1 MTAHHSTRR
10 SRRRQRVVF
19 SALRGLRV
27 GALLTVMVGVLESAA
42 PHPAVAQ
49 EGLECP
55 EELERFEA
63 NGLIWEAD
71 PGLERMAR
79 MLADDPRTRAGMPA
93 IGEIE
98 NMLRGSTVR
107 LARDIACAD
116 PSAPGSDWV
125 AGAAWP
131 ARAFVVVR
139 AGESVGALAPV
150 RRVLRHELAHLA
162 LHRVTNGSSPRW
174 LNEGYAQLASGEW
187 GWEEGWAIRLAF
199 LRGHTSLS
207 DLSLRFPGHRE
218 GAAAAY
224 LLSYTAVEQL
234 LESGGE
240 PGLRAIFAGLAEGR
254 SFDETLR
261 RVYGLTADQFE
272 ARWKRTVSSRYGTLY
287 VLSRAALFWV
297 AITLLV
303 LWVGSRRRRRDRA
316 KLDRMR
322 EEEMEDAAA
331 GLPMETIDWIAPD
344 PDEWKHG
351 S

>member
-1 MTAHHSTRR
+1 MP
-10 SRRRQRVVF
+10 SRHVRLGWVVLL
-19 SALRGLRV
+19 SLLGLAALP
-27 GALLTVMVGVLESAA
+27 AA
-42 PHPAVAQ
+42 AQ
-49 EGLECP
+49 EGLDCP
-55 EELERFEA
+55 EEVERFES
-63 NGLIWEAD
+63 NGLTWEAD

-79 MLADDPRTRAGMPA
+79 TLADDPRTRAPMPA

-98 NMLRGSTVR
+98 VALRGSR
-107 LARDIACAD
+107 PERGL
-116 PSAPGSDWV
+116 
-125 AGAAWP
+125 
-131 ARAFVVVR
+131 VVVR
-139 AGESVGALAPV
+139 AGEVGALAPV

-162 LHRVTNGSSPRW
+162 LHRATNGRSPRW

-187 GWEEGWAIRLAF
+187 GWEEGWAVRLAF

-207 DLSLRFPGHRE
+207 DLSLRFPSHRD

-240 PGLRAIFAGLAEGR
+240 AGLRALFAGLAEGG

-261 RVYGLTADQFE
+261 TVYGLTADQFE
-272 ARWKRTVSSRYGTLY
+272 TRWKQTVSSRYGTLY

-303 LWVGSRRRRRDRA
+303 LWVGSRRKRRDRA

-322 EEEMEDAAA
+322 REEMESAAA
-331 GLPMETIDWIAPD
+331 GLPMEIIDWIPPD
-344 PDEWKHG
+344 ADEWKQG

>member
-1 MTAHHSTRR
+1 MGEPTYLMMPLRR
-10 SRRRQRVVF
+10 FRLAWV
-19 SALRGLRV
+19 ALLGLHVSLLLGSIRV
-27 GALLTVMVGVLESAA
+27 GALHAA
-42 PHPAVAQ
+42 QATPQ
-49 EGLECP
+49 EGLDCP
-55 EELERFEA
+55 EEVEHFEST
-63 NGLIWEAD
+63 GLIWEAD

-79 MLADDPRTRAGMPA
+79 TLADDPRTRAPMPA

-98 NMLRGSTVR
+98 VALRGSTIR

-116 PSAPGSDWV
+116 PSAPGADWV

-131 ARAFVVVR
+131 ERGLVVVR
-139 AGESVGALAPV
+139 AGEAVGALAPV

-162 LHRVTNGSSPRW
+162 LHRATNGRSPRW

-187 GWEEGWAIRLAF
+187 GWEEGWAVRLAF

-207 DLSLRFPGHRE
+207 DLSLRFPGHRD

-240 PGLRAIFAGLAEGR
+240 AGLRALFDGLAAGS

-261 RVYGLTADQFE
+261 TVYGMTADQFE
-272 ARWKRTVSSRYGTLY
+272 TRWKRTVSSRYGTLY
-287 VLSRAALFWV
+287 VLSRAALFWI

-322 EEEMEDAAA
+322 REEMESAAA
-331 GLPMETIDWIAPD
+331 GLPMEIIDWIPPD
-344 PDEWKHG
+344 PDDWKQG

>member
-1 MTAHHSTRR
+1 MGEPTYLMMPLRR
-10 SRRRQRVVF
+10 FRLAWV
-19 SALRGLRV
+19 ALLSLHVSLLLGSIQV
-27 GALLTVMVGVLESAA
+27 GAL
-42 PHPAVAQ
+42 HAVQATPQ
-49 EGLECP
+49 EGLDCP
-55 EELERFEA
+55 EEVERFEST
-63 NGLIWEAD
+63 GLIWEAD

-79 MLADDPRTRAGMPA
+79 TLADDPRTRAPMPA

-98 NMLRGSTVR
+98 VALRGSTIR

-116 PSAPGSDWV
+116 PSAPGADWV

-131 ARAFVVVR
+131 ERGLVVVR
-139 AGESVGALAPV
+139 AGEAVGALAPV

-162 LHRVTNGSSPRW
+162 LHRATNGRSPRW

-187 GWEEGWAIRLAF
+187 GWEEGWAVRLAF

-207 DLSLRFPGHRE
+207 DLTLRFPGHRD
-218 GAAAAY
+218 GAAVAY

-240 PGLRAIFAGLAEGR
+240 AGLRALFDGLASGS

-261 RVYGLTADQFE
+261 TVYGLTADQFE
-272 ARWKRTVSSRYGTLY
+272 T
-287 VLSRAALFWV
+287 AALFWI

-322 EEEMEDAAA
+322 REEMESAAA
-331 GLPMETIDWIAPD
+331 GLPMEIIDWIPPD
-344 PDEWKHG
+344 PDEWKQG

>member
-1 MTAHHSTRR
+1 MP
-10 SRRRQRVVF
+10 SRHVRLGWVVLL
-19 SALRGLRV
+19 SLLGLAALP
-27 GALLTVMVGVLESAA
+27 AA
-42 PHPAVAQ
+42 AQ
-49 EGLECP
+49 EGLDCP
-55 EELERFEA
+55 EEVERFES
-63 NGLIWEAD
+63 NGLTWEAD

-79 MLADDPRTRAGMPA
+79 TLADDPRTRAPMPA

-98 NMLRGSTVR
+98 VALRGSTIR

-116 PSAPGSDWV
+116 PSAPAADWV

-131 ARAFVVVR
+131 ERGLVVVR
-139 AGESVGALAPV
+139 AGEVGALAPV

-162 LHRVTNGSSPRW
+162 LHRATNGRSPRW

-187 GWEEGWAIRLAF
+187 GWEEGWAVRLAF

-207 DLSLRFPGHRE
+207 DLSLRFPSHRD

-240 PGLRAIFAGLAEGR
+240 AGLRALFAGLAEGG

-261 RVYGLTADQFE
+261 TVYGLTADQFE
-272 ARWKRTVSSRYGTLY
+272 TRWKQTVSSRYGTLY
-287 VLSRAALFWV
+287 VLSRA
-297 AITLLV
+297 LLV
-303 LWVGSRRRRRDRA
+303 LWVGSRRKRRDRA

-322 EEEMEDAAA
+322 REEMESAAA
-331 GLPMETIDWIAPD
+331 GLPMEIIDWIPPD
-344 PDEWKHG
+344 ADEWKQG